1 MLPWLSFS
9 KKQGL
14 VVVLLALGVFCMMAP
29 KAHAAGPGLSISSGL
44 TETESHSGLGNPVS
58 FSVTL
63 SAASTQTITVNVN
76 TTDGTAK
83 ASTDY
88 STTSLTLN
96 FAPGETVKNFTVP
109 IVGDTLDENN
119 ETFYVFLSS
128 PTNASISQ
136 GRGIG
141 TIFDDDAQPS
151 ITIDNVNIGE
161 GSSGQRVAAFRLS
174 LSSPSGKVVR
184 VSYATAN
191 GTSASGSDYGAVAPT
206 SIAFTV
212 GSNVAYGRVF
222 INGDALFEANE
233 TFLVN
238 LSTPQNA
245 TVADAQAIGTIL
257 NDDRAPALTIN
268 DVSLSEGT
276 GGTKVFT
283 FTVNLSAASGQTIR
297 VNYATVN
304 GTATASTAASSFDYT
319 ATTGT
324 LTIAPGQ
331 ISGAVSV
338 VVNSD
343 QVFEGNESFYVL
355 LSNAVNASIGRAR
368 GMATIVNDDSSVGP
382 R

>member
-1 MLPWLSFS
+1 MFPWLSCC

-14 VVVLLALGVFCMMAP
+14 VVVLLALGVFCMTAP

-44 TETESHSGLGNPVS
+44 TEIESNSGFGNPIS
-58 FSVTL
+58 FSVSL

-76 TTDGTAK
+76 TADGTAK

-88 STTSLTLN
+88 STTGLTLT
-96 FAPGETVKNFTVP
+96 FAPGETVENFTVP

-119 ETFYVFLSS
+119 ETFYVFLTS

-151 ITIDNVNIGE
+151 IAIDNVNIGE
-161 GSSGQRVAAFRLS
+161 GNSGQRIAAFRLS

-184 VSYATAN
+184 VSYGTAN
-191 GTSASGSDYGAVAPT
+191 GTAAAGSDYVAVAPT

-233 TFLVN
+233 IFLVN

-245 TVADAQAIGTIL
+245 GIADAQAIGTIL

-297 VNYATVN
+297 VNYATAN
-304 GTATASTAASSFDYT
+304 GTATSSFDYT
-319 ATTGT
+319 ATNGT

-331 ISGAVSV
+331 SSGAISV
-338 VVNSD
+338 VVNTDS
-343 QVFEGNESFYVL
+343 VFEANESFYVL
-355 LSNAVNASIGRAR
+355 LSDAVNASIGRAR
-368 GMATIVNDDSSVGP
+368 GMGTIVNDDSSVGP